1 MAVES
6 LKVRRDGTYW
16 LLVQKECVAK
26 ETVLHLLPLFFFL
39 NAASGGN
46 LAYQIECLLTGPE
59 AMRTNNHELYLHKS
73 EPKSTVLFLYQ
84 LSWVFC
90 YNNGKLMYSTRDMT
104 NTSDLRIKVYINKC
118 NLNDFRRN
126 SPCSV

>member
-6 LKVRRDGTYW
+6 LKVRPDGTYW

-26 ETVLHLLPLFFFL
+26 ETVLHLLPLFFFFL

-59 AMRTNNHELYLHKS
+59 AMRTNNHELYL
-73 EPKSTVLFLYQ
+73 LFVNQKALCC
-84 LSWVFC
+84 F
-90 YNNGKLMYSTRDMT
+90 
-104 NTSDLRIKVYINKC
+104 YISY
-118 NLNDFRRN
+118 LG
-126 SPCSV
+126 CSVITMGS